1 MISPPAASVDLDRMY
16 KGWPPGVGPAEIEAG
31 HRPRLNLFDGGF
43 LFPVAAISASDLD
56 HNLAVVS
63 RFCAERG
70 VSLAPHG
77 KTTMSPEIIA
87 RQLDAG
93 AWAITAATA
102 SQARVM
108 RAFGVERLLIAHHL
122 VDPAAVQWAFDELVT
137 DPQAEILA
145 LVDSVEAVEAMERA
159 LSGRGEGR
167 PIDVLVELGARRGR
181 TGCRSI
187 DETVEVANR
196 AAASDR
202 LRLVGAEAYEGIL
215 HRPGGSFEAVD
226 ELLGGLRELV
236 GRLDERGMFDH
247 LDEIVVTSGGSAYP
261 DRVVALLGGQWAASK
276 PVRLVIRPGCYVT
289 HDSRHYEEFG
299 PFGVRPP
306 MADCPRLRPALTV
319 WSYVVSRPEP
329 GLALLGFGKRDAS
342 YDVDLPMPAAVRRNG
357 RMEPL
362 SGELEVFRLD
372 DQHAYTKVAAGF
384 DLAVG
389 DIVGCGISH
398 PCTTFERWR
407 AMPLVDE
414 HFDVVGAVRTFF

>member
-1 MISPPAASVDLDRMY
+1 MIPPHAASVDLDRMY
-16 KGWPPGVGPAEIEAG
+16 KGWPPGVGPAEVETG
-31 HRPRLNLFDGGF
+31 RGPRLNLFDSGF
-43 LFPVAAISASDLD
+43 LFPVAAISAPDLD

-108 RAFGVERLLIAHHL
+108 RAFGVERVLIAHQL
-122 VDPAAVQWAFDELVT
+122 VDPAAVRWAFDELAA
-137 DPQAEILA
+137 DSQAEILA
-145 LVDSVEAVEAMERA
+145 LVDSIEAVEAMERA

-167 PIDVLVELGARRGR
+167 PIDVLVELGTRRGR

-187 DETVEVANR
+187 GEAVEVADR

-202 LRLVGAEAYEGIL
+202 LRLVGAEAYEGVL
-215 HRPGGSFEAVD
+215 HRSDGSFEAVD

-236 GRLDERGMFDH
+236 GRLDGRGMFDH
-247 LDEIVVTSGGSAYP
+247 LDEIVVTAGGSTYP

-299 PFGVRPP
+299 PFGARPP

-342 YDVDLPMPAAVRRNG
+342 YDVDLPVPAVVRRG
-357 RMEPL
+357 EQIDRL
-362 SGELEVFRLD
+362 DGELEVFRLD
-372 DQHAYTKVAAGF
+372 DQHAYAKVAAGF

-389 DIVGCGISH
+389 DMVGCGISH

-414 HFDVVGAVRTFF
+414 HFNITGAVRTFF